1 MRARDGLVDSRAMR
15 RGALIAISTLD
26 RALFRLFAARWRR
39 GLELGAGVSPSLRFA
54 RLRIEPGGRV
64 RLGDGCVT
72 ERQPGLRIWVQRDG
86 LLEIG
91 AGSWL
96 RTEYGPVHFTVF
108 PGARIRIGPRALV
121 NSAMFHAKCE
131 ITTGEDCLFGFG
143 TRVLDADLH
152 ALDSRTPE
160 RVAPVRI
167 GDRVWLGSDVTVL
180 RGVTIGDD
188 TVVGARSVVTRD
200 LPARVLA
207 LGSPARPVR
216 ELARRA

>member
-1 MRARDGLVDSRAMR
+1 MR
-15 RGALIAISTLD
+15 RAALIAISWLD
-26 RALFRLFAARWRR
+26 RARFRCFAARHRP
-39 GLELGAGVSPSLRFA
+39 GLECGAGVSPALRFA

-64 RLGDGCVT
+64 KLGDGCAT
-72 ERQPGLRIWVQRDG
+72 ERQPGLHIWVQRDG

-91 AGSWL
+91 AGTWL
-96 RTEYGPVHFTVF
+96 RTEYGPDHFTVF
-108 PGARIRIGPRALV
+108 PGARIRIGERNLV
-121 NSAMFHAKCE
+121 NAAMFHAKCE
-131 ITTGEDCLFGFG
+131 ITTGDDCLFGFG

-152 ALDSRTPE
+152 ALDSSTPE
-160 RVAPVRI
+160 RMAPVRI

-200 LPARVLA
+200 LPPRVLA
-207 LGSPARPVR
+207 VGCPARPVR